1 MCCAVCEPL
10 DPAAASPDSV
20 GAAAEAVIGVRGDA
34 RKLTRIFEQ
43 TDVPMVMVDGRR
55 GQVEANRPAR
65 PAFRTGLE
73 ELRSGAI
80 DELQPAQLIRAFEQA
95 WERMVETGSVAG
107 RYRVPGG
114 DGSRVDIVYRGIAH
128 VLPDVH
134 LIAFAATDRPER
146 ELVAIEGDGQ
156 VPAPLLTRR
165 EIEVLALAADG
176 LSGPA
181 LAGEL
186 ALSPATIQTHFKN
199 IYAKLEVR
207 NRGAAVAK
215 AMRLGLLD

>member
-1 MCCAVCEPL
+1 
-10 DPAAASPDSV
+10 
-20 GAAAEAVIGVRGDA
+20 
-34 RKLTRIFEQ
+34 
-43 TDVPMVMVDGRR
+43 
-55 GQVEANRPAR
+55 
-65 PAFRTGLE
+65 
-73 ELRSGAI
+73 
-80 DELQPAQLIRAFEQA
+80 
-95 WERMVETGSVAG
+95 MVETGSVAG